1 VTVRIQGTCGRSGL
15 AGLRAMWLV
24 LLALMVS
31 LPATGAAAVEGD
43 EPASEAVDGAAK
55 RSAAAATIDQII
67 ETPLSVRKSREQ
79 AQRAVN
85 ELSRDIQ
92 DLKQSVVVLNKDLRV
107 LEEDLLFPA
116 NTRLSVFLSLNV
128 GEFFRLEGVELKVDG
143 ETVTSY
149 LYSDREREALAKGGM
164 HRLHLG
170 NLSAG
175 EHTLSAFFIGAG
187 PNGRE
192 YKRGS
197 TLRFTKGQGPKYVE
211 LSVADSEARQQ
222 PEFAVR
228 EW

>member
-1 VTVRIQGTCGRSGL
+1 MTGFL
-15 AGLRAMWLV
+15 ALV
-24 LLALMVS
+24 LFTVWGGHAVAS
-31 LPATGAAAVEGD
+31 EDNADSKDSADVGAPAAAL
-43 EPASEAVDGAAK
+43 
-55 RSAAAATIDQII
+55 DQII
-67 ETPLSVRKSREQ
+67 ETPMSVRKSRER

-92 DLKQSVVVLNKDLRV
+92 NLKQSVVVLNKDLRV

-116 NTRLSVFLSLNV
+116 NTRFHVFLSLNV
-128 GEFFRLEGVELKVDG
+128 GEFFRLEGVELRLDN
-143 ETVTSY
+143 ETIASY
-149 LYSDREREALAKGGM
+149 LYSEEERMALAKGGM

-170 NLSAG
+170 NVSAG
-175 EHTLSAFFIGAG
+175 EHTLSAFFVGQG

-197 TLRFTKGQGPKYVE
+197 SLRFSKGQGPKYVE

-222 PEFAVR
+222 PEFTVR

>member
-1 VTVRIQGTCGRSGL
+1 MVTSHKPGSVYR
-15 AGLRAMWLV
+15 
-24 LLALMVS
+24 
-31 LPATGAAAVEGD
+31 PATTKSLWARVGLLSLILSAGNHAFANEDVAPQGEGRAGVGAPAAAL
-43 EPASEAVDGAAK
+43 
-55 RSAAAATIDQII
+55 DQII
-67 ETPLSVRKSREQ
+67 ETPMSVRKSRER

-116 NTRLSVFLSLNV
+116 NTRFHVFLSLNV
-128 GEFFRLEGVELKVDG
+128 GEFFHLEGVELRLDN
-143 ETVTSY
+143 ETIASY
-149 LYSDREREALAKGGM
+149 LYSEEERVALAKGGM

-170 NLSAG
+170 NISAG
-175 EHTLSAFFIGAG
+175 EHTLSAFFIGQG

-197 TLRFTKGQGPKYVE
+197 SLRFTKAQGPKYVE
-211 LSVADSEARQQ
+211 LSIADSEARQQ
-222 PEFAVR
+222 PEFSVR

>member
-1 VTVRIQGTCGRSGL
+1 MRVGL
-15 AGLRAMWLV
+15 LSLMLSAGSHAVASEDAAQDSARVGA
-24 LLALMVS
+24 
-31 LPATGAAAVEGD
+31 PAAAL
-43 EPASEAVDGAAK
+43 
-55 RSAAAATIDQII
+55 DQII
-67 ETPLSVRKSREQ
+67 ETPMSVRKSRER

-116 NTRLSVFLSLNV
+116 NTRFHVFLSLNV
-128 GEFFRLEGVELKVDG
+128 GEFFHLEGVELRLDN
-143 ETVTSY
+143 ETIASY
-149 LYSDREREALAKGGM
+149 LYSEEERAALSKGGM

-170 NLSAG
+170 NISAG
-175 EHTLSAFFIGAG
+175 EHTLSAFFIGQG

-197 TLRFTKGQGPKYVE
+197 SLRFTKAQGPKYVE
-211 LSVADSEARQQ
+211 LSIADSEARQQ
-222 PEFAVR
+222 PEFTVR

>member
-1 VTVRIQGTCGRSGL
+1 MVTSQNPGPGYRPAITKSGCARVFFL
-15 AGLRAMWLV
+15 SLILSAGSQAM
-24 LLALMVS
+24 AS
-31 LPATGAAAVEGD
+31 ENTLPQSQDGAGVGAPAAALE
-43 EPASEAVDGAAK
+43 
-55 RSAAAATIDQII
+55 QII
-67 ETPLSVRKSREQ
+67 ETPMSVRKSRER

-116 NTRLSVFLSLNV
+116 NTRFHVFLSLNV
-128 GEFFRLEGVELKVDG
+128 GEFFHLEGVELRLDN
-143 ETVTSY
+143 ETIASY
-149 LYSDREREALAKGGM
+149 LYSEEERAALAKGGM

-170 NLSAG
+170 NVSAG
-175 EHTLSAFFIGAG
+175 EHQLSAFFIGQG

-197 TLRFTKGQGPKYVE
+197 SLRFTKNQGPKYIE
-211 LSVADSEARQQ
+211 LSIADSEARQQ